1 MSTIDPVQARQAR
14 AEHLVGSPRALAQ
27 LWGVGILLFGLGAGL
42 GFGVIA
48 ERNSGR
54 QMALGIRDWDA
65 EPWINEAWYALPA
78 AFLLLFGALPL
89 YFFVYA
95 RLIGTAQPLP
105 PVDPFTITLAGT
117 TIGLL
122 AFTGLWSQPQHVGYT
137 RNEHFETVTS
147 WSSSA
152 WVSYWLPVWLPA
164 LAALLTVA
172 AFVTCTLL
180 RLRSSRRGDSVRRML
195 AAGRPVAGTVTE
207 GVAIS
212 PGTRTIASWRF
223 TFTDA
228 QGVQRWVKRTSTVD
242 WHTAPKPGQRVWVLF
257 DAANPGDT
265 SRIFVSRSSPGR
277 AEDYA

>member
-1 MSTIDPVQARQAR
+1 MSTIDPVQARRAR
-14 AEHLVGSPRALAQ
+14 AERRIGSPRTRAS
-27 LWGVGILLFGLGAGL
+27 LWGVGFLLFVLGTAL
-42 GFGVIA
+42 GFGLIA

-54 QMALGIRDWDA
+54 QMALGIRDFDA
-65 EPWINEAWYALPA
+65 EPWINDAWYALPA
-78 AFLLLFGALPL
+78 AFVLLFGALPL
-89 YFFVYA
+89 YFLVYA
-95 RLIGTAQPLP
+95 RLIGTPQPLP

-117 TIGLL
+117 TTGLL
-122 AFTGLWSQPQHVGYT
+122 AFTGLWSQPQLVGFT
-137 RNEHFETVTS
+137 RNEQFATVES

-180 RLRSSRRGDSVRRML
+180 RLRYSRRGDAVRRML
-195 AAGRPVAGTVTE
+195 AAGHPTPGTVTE

-228 QGVQRWVKRTSTVD
+228 QGVQRWVKRTSTMD
-242 WHTAPKPGQRVWVLF
+242 WQTAPKPGQRVWVLF
-257 DAANPGDT
+257 NAANPGDA
-265 SRIFVSRSSPGR
+265 SRIFVSRSTRDR
-277 AEDYA
+277 ADDYA